1 MDRTCST
8 HGNKSKAFMLSAGKL
23 ERKKP
28 LRRPR
33 RRWVDNSKIVLREIG
48 LCDMDWIELAQDK
61 DQWMALVNTVINLR
75 VS

>member
-1 MDRTCST
+1 
-8 HGNKSKAFMLSAGKL
+8 MLSAGKL